1 MLNILLILGLAVD
14 PNAPSVAG
22 SCRGLG
28 DRPVACVLN
37 KQPYGIRY
45 VYTEESVYRFRPVW
59 KNVYSVVKDGQPV
72 GSAHCT
78 FKENDLL
85 CTNSFSFISDQ

>member
-22 SCRGLG
+22 SCRGLEG
-28 DRPVACVLN
+28 RPVDCVLN

-59 KNVYSVVKDGQPV
+59 KNVYSVIKDGQPL
-72 GSAHCT
+72 GSATCVPKGSD
-78 FKENDLL
+78 FL
-85 CTNSFSFISDQ
+85 CINSFSFISDQ